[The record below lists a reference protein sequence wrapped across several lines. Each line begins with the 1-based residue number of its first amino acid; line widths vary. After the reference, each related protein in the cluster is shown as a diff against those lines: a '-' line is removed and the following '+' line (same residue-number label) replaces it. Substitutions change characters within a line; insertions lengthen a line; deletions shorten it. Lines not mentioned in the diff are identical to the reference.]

1 MNYIKNKIAGYHS
14 FPGLNFGTFL
24 PAVLVAA
31 TGEAAFLGNS
41 FFTAAFFVADFLGVA
56 IK

>member
-1 MNYIKNKIAGYHS
+1 MNYTKNKIAGYHS

-31 TGEAAFLGNS
+31 TGEAAFFGNN